1 MKSLK
6 GYILILI
13 ATVFWGIAATI
24 AKILF
29 SQNIQPLEIAQTRVT
44 FSAIMM
50 FTYFLLFKREYLKV
64 ETKDLFMF
72 LLLGIIGI
80 AGSNFTYY
88 FTIQQTNVA
97 TAILMQ
103 YMAPLLVF
111 IYAAFSKSESLNL
124 IKLSAA
130 VLSIFGCYLVV
141 GGKDFSFQNIS
152 RVGLLSGV
160 ASAFCWAFANV
171 YLKIILKRYSVWTAL
186 VYSFIGGTIFWLFVN
201 NPAIYFDKYPGM
213 QSWYVFIIFAIISVL
228 IPHTLYFNGLRYIT
242 PSRAIITGTFEPIV
256 AIVSSFVLLG
266 DILNFIQLIGA
277 ILVLTAIVIL
287 QIKKEELQE
296 IKVEK
301 TQYSN

>member
-29 SQNIQPLEIAQTRVT
+29 EKNIQPLEIAQTRVT
-44 FSAIMM
+44 FSAILM
-50 FTYFLLFKREYLKV
+50 FGYFLVFKRKYLIV
-64 ETKDLFMF
+64 ETKDLLMF

-111 IYAAFSKSESLNL
+111 VYAAFTKSESLSL

-130 VLSIFGCYLVV
+130 ILSIFGCYLVV
-141 GGKDFSFQNIS
+141 GGKDFSFQNIN
-152 RVGLLSGV
+152 RIGLLSGI

-171 YLKIILKRYSVWTAL
+171 YLKIILKKYSVWTAI
-186 VYSFIGGTIFWLFVN
+186 VYSFVGGTIFWLFIN
-201 NPAIYFDKYPGM
+201 SPSYYFIKYPEI
-213 QSWYVFIIFAIISVL
+213 QSWYVFIIFAVISVL

-256 AIVSSFVLLG
+256 AIVSSFILLG
-266 DILNFIQLIGA
+266 DILNLIQLIGA
-277 ILVLTAIVIL
+277 ILVLSAILIL
-287 QIKKEELQE
+287 QIKREELQE

-301 TQYSN
+301 T

>member
-29 SQNIQPLEIAQTRVT
+29 EKNIQPLEIAQTRVT
-44 FSAIMM
+44 FSAILM
-50 FTYFLLFKREYLKV
+50 FGYFLVFKRKYLIV

-111 IYAAFSKSESLNL
+111 VYAAFTKSESLSF

-130 VLSIFGCYLVV
+130 ILSIFGCYLVV
-141 GGKDFSFQNIS
+141 GGKDFSFQNIN
-152 RVGLLSGV
+152 RIGLLSGI

-171 YLKIILKRYSVWTAL
+171 YLKIILKKYSVWTAI
-186 VYSFIGGTIFWLFVN
+186 VYSFVGGTIFWLFIN
-201 NPAIYFDKYPGM
+201 SPSYYFIKYPEI
-213 QSWYVFIIFAIISVL
+213 QSWYVFIIFAVISVL

-256 AIVSSFVLLG
+256 AIVSSFILLG
-266 DILNFIQLIGA
+266 DILNLIQLIGA
-277 ILVLTAIVIL
+277 ILVLSAILIL
-287 QIKKEELQE
+287 QIKREELQE

-301 TQYSN
+301 T